1 MPSVTKL
8 RKEVSKKLGFVV
20 PGIRIRDDVDLEAS
34 QYQIK
39 IGEKIVADDAVYYD
53 KILAIPGD
61 NVQVELTGLKV
72 KEPAFGVDAYWIT
85 PELDKEAQAKGYVT
99 IDPTSVLI
107 THVGQILIILHRSY
121 LDKKKSN
128 TT

>member
-1 MPSVTKL
+1 MKDNAKISLNIGYGLVTLVSNSDQDGLVPSVTKL
-8 RKEVSKKLGFVV
+8 RKEISKKLGFVV

-61 NVQVELTGLKV
+61 NVQVELKLK
-72 KEPAFGVDAYWIT
+72 
-85 PELDKEAQAKGYVT
+85 L
-99 IDPTSVLI
+99 
-107 THVGQILIILHRSY
+107 RSQP
-121 LDKKKSN
+121 LA
-128 TT
+128 